1 VSLATCCTAC
11 GTVFRVVQ
19 DQLKVSEGWVRCG
32 RCNEVFNALEGL
44 FDLERDAPPSASAPL
59 ADSPLP
65 DSPLTD
71 SPFAEVESSSTAAP
85 GRFAPPAVK
94 RAPRD
99 FQPVEPGEE
108 RHDPSLVERLG
119 AELFPD
125 RVLGGSSAG
134 ASSRFTALE
143 PFEIKDSRIDS
154 ELLIDGTPLSRPL
167 DSELPPEDSL
177 PVRHDTSAA
186 PEFLRRGEQGARWR
200 QPWMRALLSFSALA
214 LLAALVLQVGHH
226 FRDGVAARW
235 PASMPWL
242 AQWCGLLNCS
252 IAPLRRIDD
261 IAVESTT
268 FARTAGP
275 DQFRVAVVL
284 RNRGSLA
291 LAVPSVDLSLTDA
304 AGGLLVRKS
313 LSPQDFRVASN
324 VIEPGGETQ
333 LQLVLAAGT
342 PLVTGYT
349 VEIFYP

>member
-1 VSLATCCTAC
+1 MSLATCCTAC

-32 RCNEVFNALEGL
+32 RCDEVFNALEGL
-44 FDLERDAPPSASAPL
+44 FDLERDAPPDVNLSAAHTGQGYDAPTSADALGPTPKPDAHPSGEPL
-59 ADSPLP
+59 SN
-65 DSPLTD
+65 
-71 SPFAEVESSSTAAP
+71 F
-85 GRFAPPAVK
+85 
-94 RAPRD
+94 
-99 FQPVEPGEE
+99 EPGAE

-125 RVLGGSSAG
+125 RGAVGGAA

-143 PFEIKDSRIDS
+143 PFDIKDSRIDAES
-154 ELLIDGTPLSRPL
+154 LIDAPPFTRPPL
-167 DSELPPEDSL
+167 DSELPAEDSRPL
-177 PVRHDTSAA
+177 RHDASAA
-186 PEFLRRGEQGARWR
+186 PEFLRRDEHAARWQR
-200 QPWMRALLSFSALA
+200 PWVRVLLSLALLV
-214 LLAALVLQVGHH
+214 LLAALTLQAGHH
-226 FRDGVAARW
+226 FRDSVAARW
-235 PASMPWL
+235 PAATPL
-242 AQWCGLLNCS
+242 LTQWCAFAKCS

-268 FARTAGP
+268 FSRAAAP

-304 AGGLLVRKS
+304 SGNLLTRKA
-313 LSPQDFRVASN
+313 LSPQDFRVASA
-324 VIEPGGETQ
+324 VIEPGAETQ